1 MFRRKI
7 EIDPGLIAELTRLLE
22 TKKLTEIE
30 VQRGDQRVRVA
41 RGGTVVAADAA
52 PALAPAAAPSTPA
65 RAPAA
70 AAAPEGDYSKH
81 PGLVT
86 SPMVGTAY
94 RAPEP
99 GAKPFVDEGTEVAEG
114 QTLLIV
120 EAMKTMNA
128 IPAPRAGRVTKILVE
143 DGQPVEFGE
152 PLMILE

>member
-7 EIDPGLIAELTRLLE
+7 EVDPELIAELTRLLGE
-22 TKKLTEIE
+22 NNLTEIE
-30 VQRGDQRVRVA
+30 VQRGDQRVRVS
-41 RGGTVVAADAA
+41 RGGTIVTAAAA
-52 PALAPAAAPSTPA
+52 GAAPAAAP
-65 RAPAA
+65 PAA
-70 AAAPEGDYSKH
+70 ASTSAGESKAH
-81 PGLVT
+81 PGVVA

-99 GAKPFVDEGTEVAEG
+99 GAKPFVDEGSDVTAG

-128 IPAPRAGRVTKILVE
+128 IPAPRAGKVTKIMVE

-152 PLMILE
+152 PLMVIE